1 MGSSATFA
9 AFQPARAVGGSTRV
23 SPAAVLAVSHHFGRA
38 GSHSS
43 AKGTREDPAQGRE
56 GDGVLGRQKRM
67 CKEQLSGPKQCPAGD
82 VGHAQSAFAQPLP
95 KVGPGTSLCSP
106 GSC

>member
-23 SPAAVLAVSHHFGRA
+23 SPAAALAASHHFGRA

-43 AKGTREDPAQGRE
+43 AKPSRGEDAAQGRE
-56 GDGVLGRQKRM
+56 GDGVLGWQEGM
-67 CKEQLSGPKQCPAGD
+67 CKEQLSDQG
-82 VGHAQSAFAQPLP
+82 SLP
-95 KVGPGTSLCSP
+95 QEI
-106 GSC
+106 